1 MNGKMR
7 TSVPLN
13 EYFEAVGYV
22 STELPDPPFIR
33 ELFGGK

>member
-13 EYFEAVGYV
+13 EYFETVN
-22 STELPDPPFIR
+22 TELPDPPLVC
-33 ELFGGK
+33 ELFGGKR